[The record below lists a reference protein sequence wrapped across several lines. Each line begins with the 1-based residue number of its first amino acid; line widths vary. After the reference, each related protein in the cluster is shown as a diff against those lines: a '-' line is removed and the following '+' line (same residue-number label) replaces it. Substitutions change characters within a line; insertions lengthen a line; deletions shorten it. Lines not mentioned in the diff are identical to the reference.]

1 MVLVDLVPEDVGT
14 LHTIGWL
21 REVRPELPLIVLSSD
36 NASQTAELGRQWGAR
51 DQLAKP
57 IQKFQLAAML
67 DRHIPKADHGQEFE
81 YVEEVDEN
89 LFFVAASP
97 VMRRL
102 RAQIELLAKL
112 DVPVLVLGE
121 KGSGKE
127 TVCRLIHKRSIRSE
141 CKFLKVNCAV
151 MSGDLLES
159 ELFGSEP
166 VSSVGVRAGRQSQL
180 ESCNNGTLFL
190 DEVAELPRS
199 LQLRLSDKLQHKE
212 FRSGPGIAVHSDV
225 RILAT
230 MGPDLKQILAEKF
243 HADVFYRLSAF
254 TLRVP
259 PLRERAEEIPLLLGY
274 FINRTARQYDLP
286 PRFLSV
292 ALMEQCQNYSWPG
305 NLRELENFVKRYMLT
320 GEASVA
326 GQILSERNISQ
337 IAYASPAV
345 PAIENTGGAVQ
356 WTGPQNLVRNAR
368 RQAERDVIV
377 SALEN
382 TNWNRRVAARL
393 LHISYRGL
401 LYKIEEHQLAR
412 PDHYMPAAAR
422 ARKKKENRPSSG

>member
-1 MVLVDLVPEDVGT
+1 M
-14 LHTIGWL
+14 
-21 REVRPELPLIVLSSD
+21 
-36 NASQTAELGRQWGAR
+36 
-51 DQLAKP
+51 
-57 IQKFQLAAML
+57 
-67 DRHIPKADHGQEFE
+67 
-81 YVEEVDEN
+81 EEVDEN

-159 ELFGSEP
+159 ELFGSEL
-166 VSSVGVRAGRQSQL
+166 VSSIGARTGRQGQL

-190 DEVAELPRS
+190 DEVAELPRP
-199 LQLRLSDKLQHKE
+199 LQLRLSSMLQHKE
-212 FRSGPGIAVHSDV
+212 SRSGPGTAVHSDV
-225 RILAT
+225 RIFAT
-230 MGPDLKQILAEKF
+230 MGPDPKQILAEKF

-259 PLRERAEEIPLLLGY
+259 PLRERADEIPLLLGY

-292 ALMEQCQNYSWPG
+292 ALMELCQNYSWPG

-326 GQILSERNISQ
+326 GQILSERTITQ
-337 IAYASPAV
+337 IAHESPAL
-345 PAIENTGGAVQ
+345 PPIENTGGAVQ